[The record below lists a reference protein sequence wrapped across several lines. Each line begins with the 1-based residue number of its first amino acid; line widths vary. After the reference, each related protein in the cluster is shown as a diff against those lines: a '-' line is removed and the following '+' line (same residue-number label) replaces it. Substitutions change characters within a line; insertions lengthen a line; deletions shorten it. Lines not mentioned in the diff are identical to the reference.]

1 MPEIDFNSDLG
12 EGFGIY
18 RAGDDAAILP
28 HLTSANI
35 ACGFHAGDPRS
46 MRTTVALAAQ
56 LGVAVGAHPGFDD
69 LPGFGR
75 RQMAL
80 CEDEVYEL
88 IVYQVGAL
96 MGFTQAAGIKLRHVK
111 PHGALYNFAA
121 THLPTAQAICRAIK
135 DIDSG
140 LILSGLSGSAL
151 ITAAEQCGLTGA
163 HEVFGDRTYQDDGTL
178 TPRSQPGA
186 MIDNIHDAVDQV
198 MNMILLGEVRTRQ
211 GIWIPVKADTLCIHG
226 DQPGAVGF
234 ASAISEALLREGIT
248 VKSPASRT
256 IEGVAPPAVTQLTT
270 P

>member
-12 EGFGIY
+12 EGFSIY

-35 ACGFHAGDPRS
+35 ACGFHAGDARS
-46 MRTTVALAAQ
+46 MRATVALAAR

-75 RQMAL
+75 RLMSVSD
-80 CEDEVYEL
+80 DEVYEL

-96 MGFTQAAGIKLRHVK
+96 MGFTRAANTELRHVK

-135 DIDSG
+135 DIDPE
-140 LILSGLSGSAL
+140 LILFGLSGSAL
-151 ITAAEQCGLTGA
+151 VSAAQECGLAVA

-178 TPRSQPGA
+178 TPRGQPGA
-186 MIDNIHDAVDQV
+186 MIDTVHDAVDQV

-226 DQPGAVGF
+226 DQPGAAAF
-234 ASAISEALLREGIT
+234 ASAISQALVREGIT
-248 VKSPASRT
+248 IKSPVSRNT
-256 IEGVAPPAVTQLTT
+256 LQVAQSAALK
-270 P
+270 